1 MRATQMRTTPTFT
14 ATNTGSGSII
24 ATGRSNTGFYVTY
37 GSLGGTSQS
46 GIFNFTAESEL

>member
-1 MRATQMRTTPTFT
+1 MRTTPTFT

-37 GSLGGTSQS
+37 GSLGGTSA